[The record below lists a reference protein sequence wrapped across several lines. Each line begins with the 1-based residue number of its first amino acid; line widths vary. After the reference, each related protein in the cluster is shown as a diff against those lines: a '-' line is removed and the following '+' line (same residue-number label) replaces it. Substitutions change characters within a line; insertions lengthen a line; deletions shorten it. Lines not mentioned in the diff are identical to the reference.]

1 MPGPTSILCTVRIVR
16 ASIVGAV
23 LAATLAFAGTASAD
37 AGDDQYMNLINAAG
51 LGCGQGPFDCPNGD
65 ASMIAI
71 GRSICKQLGRGNST
85 LSIEQLIMRQKPGM
99 QPDAVVHLVTA
110 AKTAYCSD

>member
-1 MPGPTSILCTVRIVR
+1 LFSGVALV
-16 ASIVGAV
+16 AS
-23 LAATLAFAGTASAD
+23 LAFAGTAGAD
-37 AGDDQYMNLINAAG
+37 AGDQQYLNLVNAAG

-85 LSIEQLIMRQKPGM
+85 LSIEQLIMRQKPAM
-99 QPDAVVHLVTA
+99 QPDAVVSLVTA
-110 AKTAYCSD
+110 AKTAYCPD